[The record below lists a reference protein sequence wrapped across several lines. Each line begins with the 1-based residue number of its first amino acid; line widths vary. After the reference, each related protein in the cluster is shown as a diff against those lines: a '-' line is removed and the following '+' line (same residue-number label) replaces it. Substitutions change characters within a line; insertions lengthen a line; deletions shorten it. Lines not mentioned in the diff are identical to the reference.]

1 MNKKGVK
8 KIAMFL
14 GCMFLFNTATPT
26 MAGINIFKGEY
37 PQGEILSFGS
47 SLTKEQ
53 ENKLKEHFN
62 APDDIDAIY
71 VTTEVVVNQLGLDKS
86 MLTTYTGGWY
96 SSAYVK
102 LTNGTGINV
111 TADNLTL
118 VTDDM
123 LANALI
129 TSGVLN
135 ADVIASAPFKVSGE
149 SALAGILAGAEEI
162 MGSELSQENK
172 DAAQK
177 EIETTLEVAEE
188 IGQKEA
194 STIINEIKAEVI
206 KDSPTT
212 NVQIE
217 NIVINVTNNYGIEL
231 SDAVKSRVVETMS
244 DINDLNIDYK
254 EVKDTLNSVADRLFQ
269 DLKDALNKGEEIGMK
284 IKESGIF
291 EKIWSW
297 IKNVWNSFL
306 DLFRGKE
313 PVITDDIDVVEEDNN
328 NSENIEDVEE
338 AEVQESNG
346 AIVDDG
352 VINEDST
359 IQGDSVSIDDI
370 TNNENT
376 EPNGEESSAENEENV
391 LVKEELD
398 EGINEGEMVESIDEN
413 VDTVDDEI
421 EKTTE

>member
-1 MNKKGVK
+1 MNKKSVK
-8 KIAMFL
+8 KIAMVL

-118 VTDDM
+118 VTNDM

-129 TSGVLN
+129 TSGILN
-135 ADVIASAPFKVSGE
+135 ADIIASAPFKVSGE

-172 DAAQK
+172 ETAQK

-194 STIINEIKAEVI
+194 STIMNEIKAEVI

-212 NVQIE
+212 NIQIE
-217 NIVINVTNNYGIEL
+217 NIVVNVTNNYGIEL
-231 SDAVKSRVVETMS
+231 SEATKSRVVETMS

-254 EVKDTLNSVADRLFQ
+254 EVKDTLKNVGDRLVQ

-297 IKNVWNSFL
+297 VKNVWNSFL

-328 NSENIEDVEE
+328 NSENIEEVEG

-352 VINEDST
+352 AINEDSA